1 MLTSQVLS
9 RLQAIWEQGERH
21 DAATSERARKN
32 LFITPDTGRFLYQLL
47 RHANP
52 QHVVEVGTSNGYSTL
67 WLALA
72 LRDRA
77 GSITSLDILPAKQQ
91 QAAAQ
96 LQDFALAHKVTL
108 RCEDAGGYLSAQA
121 DSSVDMLFLDADR
134 SCYAAYWPA
143 LCRVLRPGGLI
154 VVDNVLSHAAECADF
169 IRLVLATEGYLAETY
184 QIGKGQF
191 VIVKD

>member
-1 MLTSQVLS
+1 MLTTEVFNK
-9 RLQAIWEQGERH
+9 LQSIWEQGEHH
-21 DAATSERARKN
+21 DAVITERAQKN

-52 QHVVEVGTSNGYSTL
+52 RRVLEIGTSNGYSTL

-77 GSITSLDILPAKQQ
+77 GMITSLDILPAKQQ
-91 QAAAQ
+91 QAAAH
-96 LQDFALAHKVTL
+96 LQEFALDHKVQL
-108 RCEDAGGYLSAQA
+108 RCEDAGDYLLAEA
-121 DSSVDMLFLDADR
+121 DSGIDLVFLDADR
-134 SCYAAYWPA
+134 SRYAGYWPA

-154 VVDNVLSHAAECADF
+154 VVDNVLSHPTECVEF

>member
-1 MLTSQVLS
+1 MLTSQVLT

-21 DAATSERARKN
+21 DAATGERAQKN

-52 QHVVEVGTSNGYSTL
+52 RQVLEIGTSNGYSTL

-91 QAAAQ
+91 QAAAH
-96 LQDFALAHKVTL
+96 LQDFALTHKATL
-108 RCEDAGGYLSAQA
+108 RCEDAGAYLSAQA
-121 DSSVDMLFLDADR
+121 DSSVDMVFLDADR

>member
-1 MLTSQVLS
+1 MLSTELFA
-9 RLQAIWEQGERH
+9 RLNAIWEEGEHH
-21 DAATSERARKN
+21 DAVTTERALKN

-52 QHVVEVGTSNGYSTL
+52 QRVLEIGTSNGYSTL

-72 LRDRA
+72 LCDRDGRV
-77 GSITSLDILPAKQQ
+77 TSLDILPAKQQ
-91 QAAAQ
+91 QAAQ
-96 LQDFALAHKVTL
+96 HLQEFALQHKVELLCQDASAYL
-108 RCEDAGGYLSAQA
+108 REAA
-121 DSSVDMLFLDADR
+121 DGSVDVVFLDADR
-134 SCYAAYWPA
+134 SRYMDYWPD
-143 LCRVLRPGGLI
+143 LCRILRRGGLI

>member
-1 MLTSQVLS
+1 MLSTELFA
-9 RLQAIWEQGERH
+9 RLHAIWEEGEHH
-21 DAATSERARKN
+21 DAVTTERALKN

-52 QHVVEVGTSNGYSTL
+52 QHVLEIGTSNGYSTL

-72 LRDRA
+72 LRDGDGRI
-77 GSITSLDILPAKQQ
+77 SSLDVLPAKQQ
-91 QAAAQ
+91 QAAQ
-96 LQDFALAHKVTL
+96 HLQDFALQHKVDL
-108 RCEDAGGYLSAQA
+108 HCMDAAVYLHQA
-121 DSSVDMLFLDADR
+121 AAGSVDVVFLDADR
-134 SCYAAYWPA
+134 SRYVDYWPD
-143 LCRVLRPGGLI
+143 LCRILRHGGLI
-154 VVDNVLSHAAECADF
+154 VVDNVLSHPDECADF

>member
-1 MLTSQVLS
+1 MLSTELFS
-9 RLQAIWEQGERH
+9 RLNAIWEEGEHH
-21 DAATSERARKN
+21 DTVTTERALKN

-52 QHVVEVGTSNGYSTL
+52 QHVLEIGTSNGYSTL

-72 LRDRA
+72 LRDRD
-77 GSITSLDILPAKQQ
+77 GRVTSLDILSAKQQ
-91 QAAAQ
+91 QAALH
-96 LQDFALAHKVTL
+96 LQEFALQHKVELLCQDASAYL
-108 RCEDAGGYLSAQA
+108 REAA
-121 DSSVDMLFLDADR
+121 DGSVDVVFLDADR
-134 SCYAAYWPA
+134 SQYMDYWPD
-143 LCRVLRPGGLI
+143 LCRILRRGGLI

>member
-1 MLTSQVLS
+1 MLSSELRA
-9 RLQAIWEQGERH
+9 RLHTIWEQGEQH
-21 DAATSERARKN
+21 DAVTGERARKN

-52 QHVVEVGTSNGYSTL
+52 QQVLEIGTSNGYSTL

-72 LRDRA
+72 LRDRR
-77 GSITSLDILPAKQQ
+77 GRINSLDILSAKQQ
-91 QAAAQ
+91 QAARH
-96 LQDFALAHKVTL
+96 LQDFALQHKVDL
-108 RCEDAGGYLSAQA
+108 HCVDAANYLQA
-121 DSSVDMLFLDADR
+121 AADGSVDLVFLDADR
-134 SCYAAYWPA
+134 SRYVDYWPD
-143 LCRVLRPGGLI
+143 LCRILRPGGLI
-154 VVDNVLSHAAECADF
+154 VVDNVLSHAGECADF

>member
-1 MLTSQVLS
+1 MLNQDILS
-9 RLQAIWEQGERH
+9 RLQTIWEQGEHH
-21 DAATSERARKN
+21 DEVTSERARKN

-47 RHANP
+47 RHARP
-52 QHVVEVGTSNGYSTL
+52 QQVLEIGTSNGYSTL

-72 LRDRA
+72 LRDLP
-77 GSITSLDILPAKQQ
+77 GSISSLDILPAKQQ
-91 QAAAQ
+91 QAAAH

-108 RCEDAGGYLSAQA
+108 HCQDAGSYLQA
-121 DSSVDMLFLDADR
+121 AAEGSVDLVFLDADR
-134 SCYAAYWPA
+134 SQYVAYWPA

>member
-1 MLTSQVLS
+1 MLSSALFD
-9 RLQAIWEQGERH
+9 RLQTIWEQGEHH
-21 DAATSERARKN
+21 DEQTTERALKN

-52 QHVVEVGTSNGYSTL
+52 RRVLEIGTANGYSTL

-72 LRDRA
+72 LRDRE
-77 GSITSLDILPAKQQ
+77 GMITSLDILPAKQQ
-91 QAAAQ
+91 QATAH
-96 LQDFALAHKVTL
+96 LQEFSLEHKVQL
-108 RCEDAGGYLSAQA
+108 RCEDAGQYLLAEA
-121 DSSVDMLFLDADR
+121 DCSVDLVFLDADR
-134 SCYAAYWPA
+134 SRYAGYWPA

-169 IRLVLATEGYLAETY
+169 IRQVLATEGYLAETY

>member
-1 MLTSQVLS
+1 MLSSALFD
-9 RLQAIWEQGERH
+9 RLQAIWEQGEHH
-21 DAATSERARKN
+21 DEQTTERALKN

-52 QHVVEVGTSNGYSTL
+52 RQVLEIGTSNGYSTL

-77 GSITSLDILPAKQQ
+77 GRICSLDILPAKQQ
-91 QAAAQ
+91 QAARH
-96 LQDFALAHKVTL
+96 LQDFSLHHKVDL
-108 RCEDAGGYLSAQA
+108 HCLDAAAYLQTAA
-121 DSSVDMLFLDADR
+121 AGSVDVVFLDADR
-134 SCYAAYWPA
+134 SRYVDYWPD
-143 LCRVLRPGGLI
+143 LGRILRQGGLI
-154 VVDNVLSHAAECADF
+154 VVDNVLSHAGECADF